1 MHVISLPPI
10 QREISQSEYHLQVSC
25 FSLNL
30 ISVFRNF
37 NVFVALSQNLPQQL
51 AVPSSSKSTCNESKS
66 TSSLLSVPSIVAP
79 SVVVQKVEVDDAL
92 EELASIRGQVLE
104 LKDII
109 VKLQTSLQ
117 DQMIMNDELKKTVS
131 TLNESLAH
139 SNDEKNHFK
148 EKVEKLEQQMQEKDR
163 KLKKFFSDRTALRNE
178 ILEKNGSKLQFFMR
192 VRPMIATDRGK
203 LFSWSMF
210 PDSSSIEID
219 KGEPIG
225 SKVFKADQIF
235 APDSTQVEVFES
247 ISALIPS
254 ALDGQNV
261 CIIAYGEYE
270 RLKIYF
276 HFIILS

>member
-1 MHVISLPPI
+1 M
-10 QREISQSEYHLQVSC
+10 SC

-30 ISVFRNF
+30 ISAFRNF
-37 NVFVALSQNLPQQL
+37 NVFAALSQNVPQQL

-66 TSSLLSVPSIVAP
+66 TLPLLSVPSIVAP

-104 LKDII
+104 LKNII
-109 VKLQTSLQ
+109 VELQTSLQ
-117 DQMIMNDELKKTVS
+117 DQMTMNDELKKIVLN
-131 TLNESLAH
+131 LNESLAH
-139 SNDEKNHFK
+139 SNDEKNNFK
-148 EKVEKLEQQMQEKDR
+148 QKVEKLEQQMQEKDR

-178 ILEKNGSKLQFFMR
+178 ILEKNGSKLRFFMR
-192 VRPMIATDRGK
+192 IRPMIATDRGK

-210 PDSSSIEID
+210 PNSSCIEID
-219 KGEPIG
+219 MGEPIG

-261 CIIAYGEYE
+261 CIIAYGECE
-270 RLKIYF
+270 RLKIYISF
-276 HFIILS
+276 YNFIVTKSSLK